1 MTKNESWSGSGYSG
15 VKMLWV
21 EDMHAGF
28 AQKAK
33 EEKSQQ
39 DDAENKYRNTSEA
52 LVISGFRETNFQ
64 TIRKWK
70 KYTS

>member
-1 MTKNESWSGSGYSG
+1 M
-15 VKMLWV
+15 
-21 EDMHAGF
+21 EDIHAGF

-39 DDAENKYRNTSEA
+39 DDAENKYRNTSEV

-64 TIRKWK
+64 TKKVI
-70 KYTS
+70 KYT